1 MNMIIEMALSAGQ
14 VYQLRDDNL
23 PEHFPFVW
31 RTFSMACVENENKFV
46 DCLHQHSTRTLK
58 MTDLGYRPGVK

>member
-14 VYQLRDDNL
+14 VYQLPDDNL

-31 RTFSMACVENENKFV
+31 TFSIAWRMKTNSLIA
-46 DCLHQHSTRTLK
+46 LHSIL
-58 MTDLGYRPGVK
+58 LGP